1 MSIMTTASIV
11 LLLAFAAFV
20 TARVPLPFTRVI
32 TQGAV
37 GKDGMTAFPFFFFF
51 FFIFPDPFIDA
62 IFVSSVVIAQN
73 LLTRFPSSQPLNVSG
88 IWDVASS
95 LVLSQFQTSL
105 QLPASGD
112 LDYATAFA
120 LLVRSNV
127 FSISV
132 STHLNRSVMQ
142 DHFSLDGV
150 IDDGFSAKSMGYK
163 YKFVFMCSQNRSIEH
178 DAKLFDADNNLIH
191 TFKTRLHGYRDDG
204 THAPFPDFGAN
215 DIGLNQFSSDG
226 ATVTG
231 IIEIDLNS
239 PEDNSTEFGPWPVN
253 RLVRGL
259 KGNAQWLLPN
269 IRDGQLLHTGVW
281 STPDHPWDESKP
293 MPNSEGCIHAHP
305 IDIQTVFQKLVAIGV
320 VVRPNPFSGKHYPYQ
335 PQGIA
340 VVQQI

>member
-1 MSIMTTASIV
+1 V

-37 GKDGMTAFPFFFFF
+37 GKD
-51 FFIFPDPFIDA
+51 
-62 IFVSSVVIAQN
+62 VVIAQN

-120 LLVRSNV
+120 LL
-127 FSISV
+127 
-132 STHLNRSVMQ
+132 